1 MTTLRARTTPPRP
14 PRPAA
19 AARPAALQPA
29 PEHEF
34 EAAPGL
40 PEPLPA
46 DERLLWQGSPHWPT
60 LAREAFHLR
69 KITLYFG
76 LLLAWRLAELL
87 AAGTPPPDLLKLM
100 APPLLLAGL
109 GLGTV
114 ALMAWLSARSTVYT
128 LTSRR
133 VVMRVGIVL
142 TVTFNL
148 PHGRLAAA
156 HLRRGHHGRGDIA
169 LQLAGDDRIAW
180 LHLWPHVRPW
190 QLRRAQPMLRAVP
203 QVAEVA
209 GLLVAAQQ
217 ALACA
222 TAATD
227 ALCAGPPLQ
236 PARPATRQPPQGP
249 VPADAATAGAGGAL
263 RAAVAA
269 ARPHPLV

>member
-1 MTTLRARTTPPRP
+1 MTTLRARVAAPTAPAPR
-14 PRPAA
+14 RAAGALPAT
-19 AARPAALQPA
+19 LQPA
-29 PEHEF
+29 AEHEF

-69 KITLYFG
+69 KTGLYFG

-87 AAGTPPPDLLKLM
+87 AAATPTLSLLKLM
-100 APPLLLAGL
+100 APPVLLAGL
-109 GLGTV
+109 GLGVV

-148 PHGRLAAA
+148 PHARIAAA
-156 HLRRGHHGRGDIA
+156 GLRRGRRGHGDIA
-169 LQLAGDDRIAW
+169 LQLAGTDRIAW

-190 QLRRAQPMLRAVP
+190 QLRRAQPMLRALP
-203 QVAEVA
+203 RVAEVA
-209 GLLVAAQQ
+209 ALLVQAQQ
-217 ALACA
+217 ALAVDA
-222 TAATD
+222 PAQPKPRPTLPEQAAP
-227 ALCAGPPLQ
+227 AAQ
-236 PARPATRQPPQGP
+236 P
-249 VPADAATAGAGGAL
+249 GAFGQ
-263 RAAVAA
+263 
-269 ARPHPLV
+269 LV